1 MHIRWIL
8 NSVCSI
14 DPSSVPNCA
23 LSFPFFVRKIMKQ
36 KQKEVDKKC
45 ILLIYPYGFNEIAN
59 RYDIGPNF
67 PHEKCTAKRGT
78 GRVLTVTELFVVFP
92 EFSLFDYSRNRL
104 AVQPVIRQMFL
115 PRENC
120 EFDVYYFLYSFRL
133 LVPQTFP
140 PIFLFRVG
148 EHETVKCCTFRVR
161 RILPILRR
169 KFNVR
174 IFIRE
179 WRKFFDREGK
189 LSKFLKKTV
198 SRHAALLHGE
208 QPRDQVPPSS
218 LFPAQTKSF
227 PSVKYRLVWRKT
239 VLYSFLLIFS

>member
-1 MHIRWIL
+1 
-8 NSVCSI
+8 
-14 DPSSVPNCA
+14 
-23 LSFPFFVRKIMKQ
+23 MKQ
-36 KQKEVDKKC
+36 KQKEVDKKY
-45 ILLIYPYGFNEIAN
+45 ILLIYLYGFNEIAN
-59 RYDIGPNF
+59 RYDIRPNF
-67 PHEKCTAKRGT
+67 LHEKRTAKRGA

-92 EFSLFDYSRNRL
+92 EFSLFEYSRNRL
-104 AVQPVIRQMFL
+104 AVQPVIRQMFP

-133 LVPQTFP
+133 LVSQTFP

-148 EHETVKCCTFRVR
+148 EHETVKCCTFRVH

-174 IFIRE
+174 TFIRE
-179 WRKFFDREGK
+179 RRKFFDREGK

-198 SRHAALLHGE
+198 SQHAALLHGE

-227 PSVKYRLVWRKT
+227 SSVKYRLVWRKT
-239 VLYSFLLIFS
+239 V